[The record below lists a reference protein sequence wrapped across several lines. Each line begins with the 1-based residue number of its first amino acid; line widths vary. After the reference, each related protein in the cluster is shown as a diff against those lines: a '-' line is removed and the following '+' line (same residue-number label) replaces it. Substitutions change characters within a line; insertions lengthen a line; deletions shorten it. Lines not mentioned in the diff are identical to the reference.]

1 MTQTFQAH
9 DFCLLVDESTHA
21 NMLGDIWEL
30 VYITLLENNRDQIF
44 FNFIFKLSSSAGNHI
59 PKMAKTKYL
68 TV

>member
-30 VYITLLENNRDQIF
+30 VNITLLENNGDQIF

-59 PKMAKTKYL
+59 PKTAKNEYL

>member
-30 VYITLLENNRDQIF
+30 VNITLLENNGDQIF
-44 FNFIFKLSSSAGNHI
+44 
-59 PKMAKTKYL
+59 
-68 TV
+68 

>member
-30 VYITLLENNRDQIF
+30 VYITLLENNGDQIF
-44 FNFIFKLSSSAGNHI
+44 FFKF
-59 PKMAKTKYL
+59 YF
-68 TV
+68 